1 MAKLEQIQSGSK
13 VQGLAEGVADVVSV
27 RPMGAAALEVVYR
40 DEGGQVRQRLL
51 YRSDEDALRV
61 ASSEPDRTFT
71 ADGDLFRLVSEA
83 RRIQLAYLFD
93 PHLAVTTSLV
103 EPLPHQIT
111 AVYGEML
118 PRQPLRFLLAD
129 DPGAGK
135 TIMAGLLIKELMV
148 RGDVE
153 RCLVVCPG
161 SLVEQWQDELWSKF
175 QLPFEIMTNDQIEAA
190 RTGNWFAENPL
201 AICRLDKLARDERLH
216 DQMNVAEWD
225 LVICDEAHKMSASV
239 FGNEVSYTKRY
250 HLGELIASR
259 TRHLLM
265 LTATPHNG
273 RESNFRLI
281 LSLLDPDRFEG
292 SHRLRSTTTD
302 TSDLMRRLV
311 KEQLLKFDGSP
322 LFPERRA
329 YSVNYELSEAEQE
342 LYQDVTSYVR
352 NEFNRADK
360 LSGSGRNTVGFALTV
375 LQRRLASSPEAIYE
389 SLRRRK
395 ERLENRL
402 DELMAGGGTDHAQGV
417 LVWPSSFAGED
428 LDDYE
433 DAPGDEYE
441 EQEARLLDEATAA
454 QTETELRA
462 EIETL
467 QELEHVASR
476 VRASGHDRKW
486 EELSRIFQEQPEMRN
501 PDGSRR
507 KLVIFTEHVDTLR
520 YLYRRVTTM
529 LGRDDGVVVIF
540 GSVGRNERRA
550 AQESFLNDPTVQ
562 ILIATD
568 AAGEGINLQRAHLM
582 VNYDLPW
589 NPNRLEQ
596 RFGRIHRIGQTEVCH
611 LWNLVASETREGAV
625 FHRLFEKMEQMRRSL
640 GGGVFDVLGKV
651 FRDDRLEDLLKEA
664 IRYGEQSEVQARLF
678 EKVDN
683 LLEQENVRDLLAERA
698 LARNSMDVSQVER
711 IREDMDRA
719 EARRLQPHHVSGFF
733 REAFT

>member
-273 RESNFRLI
+273 RESNFRLF

-311 KEQLLKFDGSP
+311 KGQLLKFDGSP

-683 LLEQENVRDLLAERA
+683 LLEQENVRDLLEERA

>member
-1 MAKLEQIQSGSK
+1 VAKLEQIQSGSK

-273 RESNFRLI
+273 RESNFRLF

-311 KEQLLKFDGSP
+311 KGQLLKFDGSP

-683 LLEQENVRDLLAERA
+683 LLEQENVRDLLEERA